1 MVTGALDGIV
11 VADFSRVLAGPYATM
26 MMADLGAEVVKVERP
41 GTGDDTRSWGPPFLP
56 SDTANA
62 DGDPMATY
70 FASVNRNKAS
80 LVVDLQTDEGRR
92 EARDLVRRSDV
103 VIENFRAGTMERLGL
118 GYDTLVSDTPDL
130 IYCAITGFGR
140 DGGADIPGYDLLIQA
155 MSGLMS
161 ITGPDESSPSKVG
174 VAVVDVLT
182 GVHAVA
188 GILAAL
194 RHRDRTGEGQRVDLD
209 LFSVALSSMANMT
222 TAYLGADVVPR
233 SMGNRHPSIVPY
245 EVFSTADRPLA
256 LAVGND
262 TQFRRLV
269 DALDTPALAEDE
281 RFATNTARVAHRD
294 DLVVELT
301 RALREEGADHWFR
314 VLTRA
319 GVPAGPI
326 NDIAEAFAFARSI
339 GIEPAVAV
347 AGTDV
352 PAVRNPIGMSLTP
365 ATYRLPPPVLPD

>member
-1 MVTGALDGIV
+1 MTGALDGIV

-26 MMADLGAEVVKVERP
+26 MMGDLGAEVVKVERP
-41 GTGDDTRSWGPPFLP
+41 GTGDDTRSWGPPFQP
-56 SDTANA
+56 HA
-62 DGDPMATY
+62 DGIDEPMATY
-70 FASVNRNKAS
+70 FASVNRNKTS
-80 LVVDLQTDEGRR
+80 LVVDLQTDEGRGR
-92 EARDLVRRSDV
+92 ARDLVRRSDV

-118 GYDTLVSDTPDL
+118 GYDTLVADKPDL

-140 DGGADIPGYDLLIQA
+140 DNGADIPGYDLLIQA

-161 ITGPDESSPSKVG
+161 ITGPADGSPSKVG

-194 RHRDRTGEGQRVDLD
+194 RHRDRTGEGQRIDLN
-209 LFSVALSSMANMT
+209 LFMVALSSMANQ
-222 TAYLGADVVPR
+222 TAGYLGADIVPR
-233 SMGNRHPSIVPY
+233 AMGNRHPSIVPY
-245 EVFSTADRPLA
+245 EVFSTADRPIA
-256 LAVGND
+256 MAVGND

-269 DALDTPALAEDE
+269 KALDRAELAADE
-281 RFATNTARVAHRD
+281 RFATNSARVAHRD
-294 DLVVELT
+294 DLVTELTVELRT
-301 RALREEGADHWFR
+301 AGADHWYR
-314 VLTRA
+314 VLTGA

-347 AGTDV
+347 AGTDI
-352 PAVRNPIGMSLTP
+352 PAVGNPIEMSVTP
-365 ATYRLPPPVLPD
+365 ATYRLPPPVLPN